1 MCGGGH
7 SCPPGRL
14 QASCWG
20 RGARPPLLHRTA
32 SAALVIIGTVNAPR
46 LDRSFAVSSPTWAE
60 VSLDALRHN
69 FRTVRKHV
77 GESVSIC
84 AVVKADAYGHGAAAC
99 ARALEAEG
107 APWFGVTGTEEAM
120 ALRRAGITARLLLM
134 TGIWKGEEDQVVAD
148 NLTPV
153 VWEEWHV
160 ERLEG
165 AAAKRQTGL
174 PVHLKIDTGMTR
186 LGASREALPAVC
198 RAIAFSRHLKLEG
211 VSTHFASVRDPEKTR
226 KQAALFEE
234 ALTVLVANGLRPAL
248 VHMANSAA
256 ILSRSETWKT
266 MVRPGIALYGYSR
279 SRAQG
284 AVQSAEVS
292 APLRPVLSW
301 KTRVIALKEVAA
313 GHAVG
318 YGGTFLTKEQTRIAV
333 LPVGYADGFHRLL
346 SNRGRVIVRGEYAPV
361 AGRVSMDL
369 TTVDVTGIPDVE
381 VGDEVILLG
390 ESDGKAID
398 AGEHARICETIPYEI
413 LCSISKRVP
422 RVYLGG

>member
-1 MCGGGH
+1 
-7 SCPPGRL
+7 
-14 QASCWG
+14 
-20 RGARPPLLHRTA
+20 
-32 SAALVIIGTVNAPR
+32 VNAPR
-46 LDRSFAVSSPTWAE
+46 LDRFPTVTSPTWAE
-60 VSLDALRHN
+60 VSLDALRQN
-69 FRTVRKHV
+69 FRAVRKSI
-77 GESVSIC
+77 GEGVSIC

-99 ARALEAEG
+99 ARALESEH

-120 ALRRAGITARLLLM
+120 ALRRAGIKARLLLM

-148 NLTPV
+148 HLTPV

-160 ERLEG
+160 KRLEG
-165 AAAKRQTGL
+165 AAAKKRTVL

-186 LGASREALPAVC
+186 LGASREALPGVC
-198 RAIAFSRHLKLEG
+198 AAIASSGHLKLEG

-226 KQAALFEE
+226 KQVALFE
-234 ALTVLVANGLRPAL
+234 AGLTVLVANGLRPAL

-279 SRAQG
+279 SRAAG
-284 AVQSAEVS
+284 AAQPAEVA

-313 GHAVG
+313 GYAVG
-318 YGGTFLTKEQTRIAV
+318 YGGTFVTQEQSRIAV

-369 TTVDVTGIPDVE
+369 TTADVTGIPGVE

-390 ESDGKAID
+390 EDNGKSID
-398 AGEHARICETIPYEI
+398 ASEHARICETIPYEI

-422 RVYLGG
+422 RVYVSS

>member
-1 MCGGGH
+1 M
-7 SCPPGRL
+7 
-14 QASCWG
+14 
-20 RGARPPLLHRTA
+20 
-32 SAALVIIGTVNAPR
+32 
-46 LDRSFAVSSPTWAE
+46 
-60 VSLDALRHN
+60 
-69 FRTVRKHV
+69 RKHV
-77 GESVSIC
+77 GEGVSIC

-99 ARALEAEG
+99 ARALESEH

-120 ALRRAGITARLLLM
+120 ALRRAGIKARLLLM
-134 TGIWKGEEDQVVAD
+134 TGIWKGEEDQVVA
-148 NLTPV
+148 NHLTPV

-160 ERLEG
+160 KSLEG
-165 AAAKRQTGL
+165 AAAKKQTVL

-186 LGASREALPAVC
+186 LGASREALPGVC
-198 RAIAFSRHLKLEG
+198 AAIASSGHLKLEG

-226 KQAALFEE
+226 RQAALFEE
-234 ALTVLVANGLRPAL
+234 GLAVLVANGLRPAL

-279 SRAQG
+279 SRAAG
-284 AVQSAEVS
+284 VAQSAEVA
-292 APLRPVLSW
+292 APLHPVLSW

-313 GHAVG
+313 GYAVG
-318 YGGTFLTKEQTRIAV
+318 YGGTFVTQEQSRIAV

-369 TTVDVTGIPDVE
+369 TTVDVTGIPGVE

-390 ESDGKAID
+390 ESNGKNID

-422 RVYLGG
+422 RVYVGP

>member
-1 MCGGGH
+1 
-7 SCPPGRL
+7 
-14 QASCWG
+14 
-20 RGARPPLLHRTA
+20 
-32 SAALVIIGTVNAPR
+32 VNAPR
-46 LDRSFAVSSPTWAE
+46 LDRFPAVTSPTWAE
-60 VSLDALRHN
+60 VSLDALRQN
-69 FRTVRKHV
+69 FRAVREHV
-77 GESVSIC
+77 GEGVSIC

-99 ARALEAEG
+99 ARALESEG

-120 ALRRAGITARLLLM
+120 ALRRAGIKARLLLM

-153 VWEEWHV
+153 VWEAWHV
-160 ERLEG
+160 ERLEK
-165 AAAKRQTGL
+165 AAAKRQTVL

-186 LGASREALPAVC
+186 LGASREALPGVC
-198 RAIAFSRHLKLEG
+198 AAIASSGHLMLEG

-234 ALTVLVANGLRPAL
+234 ARTVLIANGLSPAL

-279 SRAQG
+279 SRLVG
-284 AVQSAEVS
+284 AAQSAEVAAS
-292 APLRPVLSW
+292 LRPVLSW

-313 GHAVG
+313 GYAVG
-318 YGGTFLTKEQTRIAV
+318 YGGTFVTQRQSRITV

-369 TTVDVTGIPDVE
+369 TTVDVTGIAGVE

-390 ESDGKAID
+390 ESNGKNID

-422 RVYLGG
+422 RVYVGS

>member
-1 MCGGGH
+1 
-7 SCPPGRL
+7 
-14 QASCWG
+14 
-20 RGARPPLLHRTA
+20 
-32 SAALVIIGTVNAPR
+32 VNSPR
-46 LDRSFAVSSPTWAE
+46 LDRPATVTSSNWAE
-60 VSLDALRHN
+60 VSLDALRQN
-69 FRTVRKHV
+69 FRAVRKHV
-77 GESVSIC
+77 GDGVNIC

-120 ALRRAGITARLLLM
+120 ALRQAGIKTRLLLM
-134 TGIWKGEEDQVVAD
+134 TGFWKGEEDEVVAN
-148 NLTPV
+148 NLTPIL
-153 VWEEWHV
+153 WEKWHV
-160 ERLEG
+160 ERLE
-165 AAAKRQTGL
+165 AAAARKQIVV

-186 LGASREALPAVC
+186 LGASKEVLPAVC
-198 RAIAFSRHLKLEG
+198 EAIASSHHLKLEG

-226 KQAALFEE
+226 KQVALFEE
-234 ALTVLVANGLRPAL
+234 ALTVLHACGLAPAL

-279 SRAQG
+279 SRVAG
-284 AVQSAEVS
+284 AATSAEVS

-301 KTRVIALKEVAA
+301 KTRVIAVKEVAA
-313 GHAVG
+313 GQAVG
-318 YGGTFLTKEQTRIAV
+318 YGGTFVTQQPSRIAV

-346 SNRGRVIVRGEYAPV
+346 SNRGRVLVRGEYAPV

-369 TTVDVTGIPDVE
+369 TTVDVTGSAGVE
-381 VGDEVILLG
+381 VGDEVVLLG
-390 ESDGKAID
+390 ESDGKRID

-422 RVYLGG
+422 RIYV